1 MPQQDTNDFLAAFA
15 IGTALGVGATLLLRP
30 RPKSARERLMRE
42 LKPTRGARG
51 ARRAAPPMPAD
62 AVRVRRTAEV
72 EEAEVLAE
80 EVISVG
86 RELLDEF
93 REEVQRILADARD
106 QLRGATEGM
115 DDDLDAEADD
125 LDGVR

>member
-1 MPQQDTNDFLAAFA
+1 MPRQDTNDFLTAFA

-42 LKPTRGARG
+42 LKPVRGARG
-51 ARRAAPPMPAD
+51 ARRAAPVPAD
-62 AVRVRRTAEV
+62 AVRVRRPAEV
-72 EEAEVLAE
+72 EEVEVLTE

-93 REEVQRILADARD
+93 REEVQRILSDARE
-106 QLRGATEGM
+106 QLRGVAGEI
-115 DDDLDAEADD
+115 DHDDLDAEAHGLDD
-125 LDGVR
+125 SR

>member
-1 MPQQDTNDFLAAFA
+1 MPRQDTNDFLTAFA

-30 RPKSARERLMRE
+30 RPKSARERLMRD
-42 LKPTRGARG
+42 LKPARG
-51 ARRAAPPMPAD
+51 ARRAVMPLPAD
-62 AVRVRRTAEV
+62 AVRVRRPAEV

-93 REEVQRILADARD
+93 REEVQRILSDARE
-106 QLRGATEGM
+106 QLRGATDGIN
-115 DDDLDAEADD
+115 DDLDAEADD

>member
-1 MPQQDTNDFLAAFA
+1 MPRQDTNDFLTAFA

-42 LKPTRGARG
+42 LKPARGTRG
-51 ARRAAPPMPAD
+51 ARRAVPAD
-62 AVRVRRTAEV
+62 AVRVRPPAEV
-72 EEAEVLAE
+72 REAEVLAD
-80 EVISVG
+80 EVITVG

-106 QLRGATEGM
+106 QLRGATGEM
-115 DDDLDAEADD
+115 DDDLDAEAHG
-125 LDGVR
+125 LDGSR

>member
-1 MPQQDTNDFLAAFA
+1 MPRQDTNDFLTAFA

-42 LKPTRGARG
+42 LKPG
-51 ARRAAPPMPAD
+51 RRAAVPAD
-62 AVRVRRTAEV
+62 AVRVRRPMDAD
-72 EEAEVLAE
+72 EATGLAE

-93 REEVQRILADARD
+93 RDEVQRILTDARD
-106 QLRGATEGM
+106 ELRHAAGGSEAE
-115 DDDLDAEADD
+115 DVLDAEAED
-125 LDGVR
+125 LADRR

>member
-1 MPQQDTNDFLAAFA
+1 MPRQDTNDFLTAFA

-42 LKPTRGARG
+42 LKPG
-51 ARRAAPPMPAD
+51 RRTVPAD
-62 AVRVRRTAEV
+62 AVRVRRPMDAD
-72 EEAEVLAE
+72 EATGLAE

-93 REEVQRILADARD
+93 RDEVQRILNDARD
-106 QLRGATEGM
+106 ELRHAAGGSEAE
-115 DDDLDAEADD
+115 DVLDAEAED
-125 LDGVR
+125 LADRR

>member
-1 MPQQDTNDFLAAFA
+1 MPRQDTNDFLTAFA

-42 LKPTRGARG
+42 LKPARG
-51 ARRAAPPMPAD
+51 ARRAVPAD
-62 AVRVRRTAEV
+62 AVRVRPPAEV
-72 EEAEVLAE
+72 REAEVLAD

-93 REEVQRILADARD
+93 RDEVQRILSDARD
-106 QLRGATEGM
+106 QLRGATEEM
-115 DDDLDAEADD
+115 DDDLDAEAHG
-125 LDGVR
+125 LDGSR